1 MDVMGEDLFIIL
13 VGIGIWKV
21 ERIKWKI
28 EIIERV
34 DERVNEDKVEEKGK
48 EEWENINRKDDK

>member
-48 EEWENINRKDDK
+48 EEWENINRKDDE

>member
-1 MDVMGEDLFIIL
+1 MGEDLFIIL

-48 EEWENINRKDDK
+48 EEWENINRKDDE